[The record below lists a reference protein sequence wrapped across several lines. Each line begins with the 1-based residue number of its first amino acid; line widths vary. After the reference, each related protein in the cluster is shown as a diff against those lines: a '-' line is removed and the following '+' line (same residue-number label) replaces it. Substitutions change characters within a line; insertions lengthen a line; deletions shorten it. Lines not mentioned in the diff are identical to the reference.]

1 MKGGDNMDYDVKVN
15 QVMDTL
21 KELMNAVA
29 VDGYSD
35 NLEDIMTLAANAYL
49 IGVSVGSG
57 DPTLVEYINDTLEFE
72 SLLNE

>member
-21 KELMNAVA
+21 RELMSAIA
-29 VDGYSD
+29 VDGGD
-35 NLEDIMTLAANAYL
+35 NLEDMMTLAATSYL

-57 DPTLVEYINDTLEFE
+57 DPTLMEYINDTLEFE
-72 SLLNE
+72 RLLNE